1 MINKKHI
8 INLIET
14 GEGQHLDFKFEISDA
29 AKIARSF
36 VAFANSGGGTLLIG
50 VKDNGEIAGIRSEE
64 ERFMAKKASSEYCD
78 PPVEY
83 SSKEWK
89 FNHKVILQIKIPE
102 GRQKP
107 YFALTSESK
116 WLMYIRVDDENIL
129 ANRILVSGLK
139 RRNSNDGTYITYTTT
154 DKILLEYLEEH
165 PHISFSEFKELANLS
180 SSKADKILI
189 NFIALGIID
198 VKYIEKEFLYCLS
211 DKFRSEY

>member
-1 MINKKHI
+1 
-8 INLIET
+8 
-14 GEGQHLDFKFEISDA
+14 
-29 AKIARSF
+29 
-36 VAFANSGGGTLLIG
+36 
-50 VKDNGEIAGIRSEE
+50 
-64 ERFMAKKASSEYCD
+64 
-78 PPVEY
+78 
-83 SSKEWK
+83 
-89 FNHKVILQIKIPE
+89 
-102 GRQKP
+102 
-107 YFALTSESK
+107 
-116 WLMYIRVDDENIL
+116 MYIRVDDENIL